1 MCGGLHG
8 KVCKSLREH
17 AKNIIDCEI
26 KKMLPLT
33 KEALKSHL
41 NANVCY
47 ICGKKNLKKA
57 F

>member
-26 KKMLPLT
+26 KKILSLT
-33 KEALKSHL
+33 KEALKSHV